1 MLAARH
7 TLNIESLRKGCEEGS
22 FGSTNLEEGTLPREI
37 QIDESENIHF
47 VQLLFILK
55 ERCWEANMWIPFTK
69 YDIASWVSAD
79 KKIYLENKDCFGQ
92 KFFDGFPSQTNKFIK
107 SYCGATGATQ

>member
-69 YDIASWVSAD
+69 YDITNWVNAAR
-79 KKIYLENKDCFGQ
+79 N
-92 KFFDGFPSQTNKFIK
+92 FDL
-107 SYCGATGATQ
+107 